1 MTFSG
6 GVLTV
11 EGANKRFDAML
22 VRADELPFAKQ
33 PVIERP
39 TGTIVGYAG
48 VDRFLFEG
56 QQWLEFGWRLVP
68 GARGH
73 GYATEAVTALLDLA
87 DQFFEGELLAMI
99 DPRNTPSRNVAEK
112 VGFVFWK
119 EALVDGYLDNL
130 YRLQIP
136 RTRHR

>member
-1 MTFSG
+1 
-6 GVLTV
+6 
-11 EGANKRFDAML
+11 ML
-22 VRADELPFAKQ
+22 LRADELTFAKQ

-73 GYATEAVTALLDLA
+73 GYATEAVMALLDLA

-130 YRLQIP
+130 YRMQVP